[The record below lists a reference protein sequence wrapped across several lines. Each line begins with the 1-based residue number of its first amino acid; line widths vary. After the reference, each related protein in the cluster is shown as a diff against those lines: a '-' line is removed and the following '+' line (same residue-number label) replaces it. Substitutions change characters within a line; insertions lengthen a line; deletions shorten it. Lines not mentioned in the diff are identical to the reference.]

1 MCAGGVGGCGRAVD
15 HSRVGA
21 GGGGATFCFV
31 CRCVCVCVYFESRVK
46 SAGRQMECAPA
57 CPSAALRVL
66 LVAAFAVNRQPGHTV
81 SRGSTATAPPPHS
94 LQQHNDR
101 PT

>member
-1 MCAGGVGGCGRAVD
+1 MCGRGGCGRAVD

-31 CRCVCVCVYFESRVK
+31 YWCVCVYFESRVK

-57 CPSAALRVL
+57 CPSAALCVL